1 MGGTSLNHGVRV
13 VGINPGDCLNEGGMM
28 FLRRYAEKNLGDAER
43 WEEILKDLP
52 GGKAGTSDDMADTI
66 VFLAS
71 ERARYI
77 SGEVL
82 TIDGR
87 VSAGRAVV

>member
-1 MGGTSLNHGVRV
+1 
-13 VGINPGDCLNEGGMM
+13 MM

-43 WEEILKDLP
+43 WAESLEGLP
-52 GGKAGTSDDMADTI
+52 GGKAGTSEDMANTI

-71 ERARYI
+71 PRAGYI

-82 TIDGR
+82 TIDGG
-87 VSAGRAVV
+87 VSAGRAVI